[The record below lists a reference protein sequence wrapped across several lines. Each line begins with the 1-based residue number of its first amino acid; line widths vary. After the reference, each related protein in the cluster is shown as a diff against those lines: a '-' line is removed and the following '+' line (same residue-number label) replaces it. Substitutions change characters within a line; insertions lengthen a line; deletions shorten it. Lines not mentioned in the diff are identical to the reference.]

1 MKNNPLTAYWTI
13 AALLFL
19 SPFIVFAVISYLL
32 FSPISP
38 LLQEHKENLYRISR
52 QYKATKEVDKAD
64 LDYILNATRVGFHF
78 SVLFW
83 ISLIVLL

>member
-1 MKNNPLTAYWTI
+1 MKNNPVLIYWTI

-19 SPFIVFAVISYLL
+19 SPFIVFTVICYLL

-38 LLQEHKENLYRISR
+38 FLQEHKENFYRIAK
-52 QYKATKEVDKAD
+52 QYKTRKEITKAD
-64 LDYILNATRVGFHF
+64 LDFILNAARVGFHF
-78 SVLFW
+78 STLFW